1 MKLVVENIDPV
12 TLQREKWESYLLHVS
27 KQIEIYSEEGMY
39 IVNGKHVK
47 QIKQVR
53 PSQIHK
59 KTIVLQNNHAVS
71 LLIDNTE
78 LVEEPCFQ
86 IPLQHI
92 SLETT
97 TFCYGE
103 DKKSPVKLFVKALCR
118 DKDIVPIEF
127 YFVCRQGL
135 DIDDPSIQETL
146 VLFL

>member
-59 KTIVLQNNHAVS
+59 KTIVLQNNHV
-71 LLIDNTE
+71 LICGGY
-78 LVEEPCFQ
+78 VENYVFTYSCEIFNPIQ
-86 IPLQHI
+86 I
-92 SLETT
+92 
-97 TFCYGE
+97 TF
-103 DKKSPVKLFVKALCR
+103 SF
-118 DKDIVPIEF
+118 F
-127 YFVCRQGL
+127 
-135 DIDDPSIQETL
+135 
-146 VLFL
+146 